1 MGSKH
6 ITFVLAVI
14 PEGERLPWHVH
25 EGAEEVICVLPG
37 TGSAHWD
44 TEMKAVHP
52 GTVLCMEA
60 DSNHRIVNEGK
71 GEAKL
76 LCAGSPRVKIGPPK

>member
-1 MGSKH
+1 MESKH

-25 EGAEEVICVLPG
+25 EGAEEVISMLQG

-44 TEMKAVHP
+44 TEMKTVYA
-52 GTVLCMEA
+52 GTVPCMEA
-60 DSNHRIVNEGK
+60 DSNHRIVNEGR

-76 LCAGSPRVKIGPPK
+76 ICAGFPPVKIGPPK